1 MKIKINE
8 SQFSKIMKIMKIM
21 KSRNTRLIHTLKL
34 KYNQIK
40 NINWKSKGNTQKNQ
54 TLLFSSIISVLSSG
68 LIFFVCL
75 VSFISN
81 PLW

>member
-40 NINWKSKGNTQKNQ
+40 NIN
-54 TLLFSSIISVLSSG
+54 
-68 LIFFVCL
+68 
-75 VSFISN
+75 
-81 PLW
+81 